1 MKALFWIGLAVLIL
15 GFVSLVLPIPRNE
28 RQGIEAGGMS
38 IGVEVRT
45 EERVSPILSAVM
57 ILGGAGLMIA
67 AKGRK

>member
-1 MKALFWIGLAVLIL
+1 MKPLFWIGLAVLIV
-15 GFVSLVLPIPRNE
+15 GFVSLVLPIPRNQ

-45 EERVSPILSAVM
+45 EERLSPILSAVM

-67 AKGRK
+67 GKRRN